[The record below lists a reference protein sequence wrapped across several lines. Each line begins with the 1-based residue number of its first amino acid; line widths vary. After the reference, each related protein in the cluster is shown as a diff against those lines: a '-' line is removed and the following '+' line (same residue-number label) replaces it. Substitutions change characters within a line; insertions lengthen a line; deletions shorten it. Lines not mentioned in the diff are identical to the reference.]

1 MIKYTIDV
9 KLEKISELDGRSLNA
24 IVDKVL
30 TRKSLADV
38 KENVEFSIE
47 ILSDTS
53 GFYVMSKQEERAR
66 KKLYKKTKSMDL
78 VLRKSKKQP
87 S

>member
-1 MIKYTIDV
+1 M
-9 KLEKISELDGRSLNA
+9 KLEKISELDGRSLNE

-38 KENVEFSIE
+38 EENVEFSIG

-78 VLRKSKKQP
+78 VLRKAKKQP